1 MRFLDKFLI
10 GLALLMFGHSLY
22 EAFVEKWDDLA
33 GLARRPPPAWQA
45 PQPQPGTVPGVG
57 DPAPRRLPPRIAML
71 PPIAERDPAIGV
83 NPSKPRQAN
92 QRSTGTAFAVGRDGA
107 WLTAKHVI
115 DDCKRVLIRRGDGWD
130 PAAVDFADGVT
141 DIALLR
147 ARAGVS
153 LLPVTAGPLGLGED
167 GYAFG
172 FAGQGGPSSIHA
184 TLLGRARTV
193 HGGRSGGS
201 TPVLAW
207 AEREWQPPGERWI
220 GGMSGG
226 PLITSEGAVA
236 GIMSVASERR
246 GRIYTVA
253 PEVIGRIMR
262 DRGLAFAPQGAAPI
276 AATGENF
283 DRVKSELMNRRTVVQ
298 VLCTG

>member
-10 GLALLMFGHSLY
+10 VLALLMFGQSL
-22 EAFVEKWDDLA
+22 FQTIVEKWDNLS
-33 GLARRPPPAWQA
+33 GLARRPPPAWQTPRA
-45 PQPQPGTVPGVG
+45 PSQPPAAGE
-57 DPAPRRLPPRIAML
+57 PAPRRIPPGTAML
-71 PPIAERDPAIGV
+71 PPISERDPAIGV
-83 NPSKPRQAN
+83 NPSQPRKAN
-92 QRSTGTAFAVGRDGA
+92 QRSIGTAFAVGRDGA

-115 DDCKRVLIRRGDGWD
+115 DDCERVLIRRGNAWD
-130 PAAVDFADGVT
+130 PAAVDFADDVT
-141 DIALLR
+141 DIAVLR
-147 ARAGVS
+147 ARAGVP
-153 LLPVTAGPLGLGED
+153 LLPVTAGPLGIGED

-193 HGGRSGGS
+193 HGGSRQGGT

-226 PLITSEGAVA
+226 PLTTQEGAVA

-253 PEVIGRIMR
+253 PEVIGRVMR
-262 DRGLAFAPQGAAPI
+262 GRGLAFTPTGAAPV
-276 AATGENF
+276 AADRDSF
-283 DRVKSELMNRRTVVQ
+283 DRARVELMNRRTVVQ